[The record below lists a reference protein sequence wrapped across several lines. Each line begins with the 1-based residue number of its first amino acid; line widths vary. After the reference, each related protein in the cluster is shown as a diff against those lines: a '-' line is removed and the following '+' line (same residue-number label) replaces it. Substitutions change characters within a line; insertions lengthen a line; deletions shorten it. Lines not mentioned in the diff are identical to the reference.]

1 MRLLAFFFI
10 LFSSLLSFAQNSDEE
25 KFISEEIKRGD
36 SLYETKNYLDASVVY
51 ANLISVA
58 ANKSPGKA
66 NLYKKLGNCYLR
78 LKKNTLAEN
87 YYRKS
92 LSIDSISQV
101 GADNYYNI
109 CLLKLRQNK
118 KDSAYFYLEKSLQ
131 IFDATEATPS
141 AYNTYLSAGILY
153 KNVQQFERSLD
164 YLLKAYQGFKE
175 HQNYQKLG
183 RTLNVM
189 GSIQNEIKNYYSAI
203 KYLNEA
209 LEVTYRVND
218 PSDIAKCHNN
228 IAISY
233 KNIKQLD
240 SAVFHYAKAVRFLKK
255 EDKTYSIALRNL
267 ANIYQQQDLFDLAKE
282 NYETSLRL
290 DKQRRDTTSMLYSY
304 NGLGNFYLQQKNAA
318 LAKRYIDSAHSI
330 LGSTSNKLV
339 KLDFLQNEMAY
350 ARSNNN
356 FEKAFQ
362 KQASYVE
369 LFEEVYNI
377 EQTNTVQNLQHR
389 FDYQKQQN
397 EILSLKLQDK
407 EAQILLQQKEQK
419 INKKN
424 NFLLILGASILLV
437 SLGLY
442 FVWQRL
448 RFERKVNEIE
458 TLKAIQEG
466 QEDIKNRIARDL
478 HDIITSN
485 FDGIRLRIQAL
496 KDTKNPKELM
506 DEVSQNLLEV
516 NKQIRLTSH
525 RLSPLGMQIIDN
537 PFSKIIKD
545 HLTEFQ
551 LYNRIFV
558 EFENPKPQLLDDL
571 PYESKNNVYGI
582 ILEILHNVSKHASA
596 TKLEVSVNRTKDNE
610 LLMSFQDNG
619 IGILKDVKK
628 GIGLMNIQQRS
639 TLLGGTFS
647 IENNELG
654 TLAHLKFPLQ

>member
-1 MRLLAFFFI
+1 MRFLAFFFI
-10 LFSSLLSFAQNSDEE
+10 LFSSSLGLAQSSDEG
-25 KFISEEIKRGD
+25 KFIFEEMERGD
-36 SLYETKNYLDASVVY
+36 ALYEAKDYAKASVVY
-51 ANLISVA
+51 SNIVSITDIESLER
-58 ANKSPGKA
+58 A
-66 NLYKKLGNCYLR
+66 NLYKKLGNCNLR
-78 LKKNTLAEN
+78 LRKNEVAEN
-87 YYRKS
+87 YYRQS
-92 LSIDSISQV
+92 LSIDSLSQM

-131 IFDATEATPS
+131 IFDATEASPS
-141 AYNTYLSAGILY
+141 AHNTYLSAGILY

-175 HQNYQKLG
+175 SKNYKKLG

-189 GSIQNEIKNYYSAI
+189 GSIQNEIKNYHSAI

-209 LEVTYRVND
+209 LEITYKVND
-218 PSDIAKCHNN
+218 PKDIANCHNN

-240 SAVFHYAKAVRFLKK
+240 SAVFHYTKAVRFLKE
-255 EDKTYSIALRNL
+255 EDKTYSIAVRNL
-267 ANIYQQQDLFDLAKE
+267 ANIYQQQDKLDLARE
-282 NYETSLRL
+282 NYMTSLKL
-290 DKQRRDTTSMLYSY
+290 DKKRNDTTSILYSY
-304 NGLGNFYLQQKNAA
+304 NGLGNFYLQQGKGPM
-318 LAKRYIDSAHSI
+318 AKRYIDSAKNI
-330 LGSTSNKLV
+330 IGSTSNKLV
-339 KLDFLQNEMAY
+339 KLDFLRNELAY
-350 ARSNNN
+350 AQTSNNYKEAL
-356 FEKAFQ
+356 EKQ
-362 KQASYVE
+362 TSYVA
-369 LFEEVYNI
+369 LYEEVYNL

-389 FDYQKQQN
+389 FEYQKQQN
-397 EILSLKLQDK
+397 EILGLKLQDK
-407 EAQILLQQKEQK
+407 EAQILLAQNERNIQ
-419 INKKN
+419 KKN
-424 NFLLILGASILLV
+424 NVLLILGASILLV

-448 RFERKVNEIE
+448 RFERKLNEIE
-458 TLKAIQEG
+458 TLKAIQKG

-558 EFENPKPQLLDDL
+558 EFENPQPELLDDL
-571 PYESKNNVYGI
+571 PFESKNNVYGI
-582 ILEILHNVSKHASA
+582 VLEILNNVSRHASA
-596 TKLEVSVNRTKDNE
+596 TKLQVSIKNAKDNV
-610 LLMSFQDNG
+610 LWMSFQDNG
-619 IGILKDVKK
+619 IGILKDIKK

-639 TLLGGTFS
+639 TLLSGTFT

-654 TLAHLKFPLQ
+654 TLAHLKFPIQ

>member
-1 MRLLAFFFI
+1 MRFLAFLFI
-10 LFSSLLSFAQNSDEE
+10 LFISSPGLAQNTD
-25 KFISEEIKRGD
+25 KGTLISQEMQRGD
-36 SLYETKNYLDASVVY
+36 ALYDAKNYAEASAVY
-51 ANLISVA
+51 SNIISATDIESPERANLF
-58 ANKSPGKA
+58 
-66 NLYKKLGNCYLR
+66 KKLGNCNLR
-78 LKKNTLAEN
+78 LRNNEIAEN
-87 YYRKS
+87 YYRQS
-92 LSIDSISQV
+92 LSIDSLSQM

-118 KDSAYFYLEKSLQ
+118 KDSAYLYLERSLQ
-131 IFDATEATPS
+131 IFDATEASPS
-141 AYNTYLSAGILY
+141 ANNTYLSAGILY

-164 YLLKAYQGFKE
+164 YLLKAYRGFKE
-175 HQNYQKLG
+175 SKNYKKLG

-189 GSIQNEIKNYYSAI
+189 GSIQNEIKNYHSAI

-209 LEVTYRVND
+209 LEITYKVND
-218 PSDIAKCHNN
+218 PKDIANCHNN

-240 SAVFHYAKAVRFLKK
+240 SAVFHYNKAVRFLKE

-267 ANIYQQQDLFDLAKE
+267 ANIYQQQNKLDLAKE
-282 NYETSLRL
+282 NYRTSLNL
-290 DKQRRDTTSMLYSY
+290 DKKRNDTTSMLYSY
-304 NGLGNFYLQQKNAA
+304 NGLGNFYLQQENGPM
-318 LAKRYIDSAHSI
+318 AKRYIDSAKNI
-330 LGSTSNKLV
+330 IGATSNKLV
-339 KLDFLQNEMAY
+339 KLDFLQNELAY
-350 ARSNNN
+350 AQASNNYKVAL
-356 FEKAFQ
+356 EKQ
-362 KQASYVE
+362 TSYVA
-369 LFEEVYNI
+369 LYEEVYNL

-389 FDYQKQQN
+389 FEYQKQQN
-397 EILSLKLQDK
+397 EILSLKLLDK
-407 EAQILLQQKEQK
+407 EAQILLQEKERN

-458 TLKAIQEG
+458 TLKAIQKG

-506 DEVSQNLLEV
+506 DEVSQNLIEV

-551 LYNRIFV
+551 LYNRVFI
-558 EFENPKPQLLDDL
+558 EFENSQPKLLDDL
-571 PYESKNNVYGI
+571 PFESKNNVYGI
-582 ILEILHNVSKHASA
+582 VLEILNNVSRHASA
-596 TKLEVSVNRTKDNE
+596 TKLQVSVSRTNDNV
-610 LLMSFQDNG
+610 LWMSFQDNG

-654 TLAHLKFPLQ
+654 TLANLKFPIP